1 MAKRFLY
8 VCVGTLLLA
17 LAVAIS
23 VRPGM
28 AQSAGQVYF
37 AGVGGAAAF
46 VSGHN
51 VYYVSSAAA
60 HVTAFP
66 EQVPGGAGIVSVLV
80 YNAGYD
86 PPATTV
92 VLADGSVYH
101 WSGVSQGW
109 TFVGSLTGGAT
120 SVRSMSWGQLKAL
133 RR

>member
-8 VCVGTLLLA
+8 VCAGTLLLA
-17 LAVAIS
+17 LAGVIN
-23 VRPGM
+23 VRPGV
-28 AQSAGQVYF
+28 AQSVGQVYF

-51 VYYVSSAAA
+51 VYYVSTAAA
-60 HVTAFP
+60 HVTPFP

-80 YNAGYD
+80 YNAGFD

-92 VLADGSVYH
+92 VLADGSVYN
-101 WSGVSQGW
+101 WNGFPQGW
-109 TFVGSLTGGAT
+109 TFMGSLAGGAT